1 MNKEYQKE
9 YFKEWYKNNKEGHNF
24 YMMQKVECKTCKKM
38 ICRNYLHRHKQTKF
52 HIKNL
57 KS

>member
-9 YFKEWYKNNKEGHNF
+9 YFKEWYKNNKENHNL
-24 YMMQKVECKTCKKM
+24 YMMQKVECKSCDKY
-38 ICRNYLHRHKQTKF
+38 ICRNYLHRHKLTKN
-52 HIKNL
+52 HIKKL